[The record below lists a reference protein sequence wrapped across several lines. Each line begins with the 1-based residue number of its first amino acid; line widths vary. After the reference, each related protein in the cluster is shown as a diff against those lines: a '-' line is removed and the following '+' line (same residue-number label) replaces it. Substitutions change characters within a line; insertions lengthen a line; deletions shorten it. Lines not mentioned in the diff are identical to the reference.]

1 MPVSELA
8 LRSCKLFSDAPKEVL
23 EQASQQMEIVQL
35 RRREVLTYASKPF
48 RGLGVVLQ
56 GRIQAIDQTLDG
68 REVALQTV
76 ESSEAFGQ
84 VNLYR
89 GVQHAFFG
97 EQNAGAARVG
107 GGGTVI

>member
-8 LRSCKLFSDAPKEVL
+8 LRSCKLFSDAPQEVL

-76 ESSEAFGQ
+76 EASEAFGQ
-84 VNLYR
+84 VNLLATQP
-89 GVQHAFFG
+89 VQMVWI
-97 EQNAGAARVG
+97 AAVSLSL
-107 GGGTVI
+107 IHI